1 MAVTEKS
8 IEFLGNSLNAGRPL
22 PGQSLTNSPDQQYAW
37 ERPPQTVDTKD
48 AMVEVFEALT
58 EPEALRNTLIALD
71 KGVGVIDIASITLYT
86 AFIEGKFNPDVML
99 LLMEPTMYMVM
110 SLAEKADIQYTLD
123 SADGFGETELSGDE
137 KVKQLQGAVSTLD
150 DVRKK
155 AVQDVNPQ
163 SVPEDIKTIIE
174 DKEISP
180 SLLSQVK
187 DETSNSLLGKQD

>member
-1 MAVTEKS
+1 MS
-8 IEFLGNSLNAGRPL
+8 QFLDQKALEEYNPFQGPI
-22 PGQSLTNSPDQQYAW
+22 PGQSLTNSPDQPYAW
-37 ERPPQTVDTKD
+37 EQPPQTVDTKD

-180 SLLSQVK
+180 SLLAQVK

>member
-1 MAVTEKS
+1 MPITDKA
-8 IEFLGNSLNAGRPL
+8 IEFLGNSLNTGRPI
-22 PGQSLTNSPDQQYAW
+22 PGQSLTNSPDQKYAW
-37 ERPPQTVDTKD
+37 EQPPQTVDTKD

-123 SADGFGETELSGDE
+123 SADGFGKTELTGDE
-137 KVKQLQGAVSTLD
+137 RVSKLQSAVSTLD

-155 AVQDVNPQ
+155 AVQNVNPQ
-163 SVPEDIKTIIE
+163 SVPEDIKEIIE
-174 DKEISP
+174 EKQISP
-180 SLLSQVK
+180 SLLAQVK
-187 DETSNSLLGKQD
+187 DETSNSLLSKKD

>member
-1 MAVTEKS
+1 
-8 IEFLGNSLNAGRPL
+8 
-22 PGQSLTNSPDQQYAW
+22 
-37 ERPPQTVDTKD
+37 
-48 AMVEVFEALT
+48 
-58 EPEALRNTLIALD
+58 
-71 KGVGVIDIASITLYT
+71 
-86 AFIEGKFNPDVML
+86 
-99 LLMEPTMYMVM
+99 MYMVM

-180 SLLSQVK
+180 SLLAQVK

>member
-1 MAVTEKS
+1 MPITDKA
-8 IEFLGNSLNAGRPL
+8 IEFLGNSLNTGRPI
-22 PGQSLTNSPDQQYAW
+22 PGQSLTNSPDQKYAW
-37 ERPPQTVDTKD
+37 EQPPQTVDTKD

-123 SADGFGETELSGDE
+123 SDDGFGKTELTSDE
-137 KVKQLQGAVSTLD
+137 RVSKLQSAVSTLD

-155 AVQDVNPQ
+155 AVQNVNPQ
-163 SVPEDIKTIIE
+163 SVPEDIKEIIE
-174 DKEISP
+174 EKQISP
-180 SLLSQVK
+180 SLLAQVK
-187 DETSNSLLGKQD
+187 DETSNSLLSKKD